1 MRIWQ
6 RYIVGYLALAL
17 IVGLIALP
25 APSTPA
31 LADDNVRIDSPVSGA
46 DVRGRVEI
54 RGRATT
60 ADPSAFSFF
69 RLHYGQG
76 ESPSVLRPIGS
87 PADKPVVDNVLGVW
101 DTSTLLTGP
110 YLILLTVY
118 DQKGNTT
125 TSRVVVNVLPAPTPT
140 PRTNQPPLVVVPG
153 ATPSEDQQDS
163 GPTPTPIPEL
173 PQLDPN
179 IPQINIPQQDT
190 SPPVQ
195 PVIPQQTDP
204 NLQPI
209 PITGPNPIAPPS
221 FPPPGL
227 PSGPAPGAI
236 PTVDF
241 GPGPGSAPSQPID
254 INPVAPP
261 PPPVVQPFQP
271 SAPSIQLPPTPT
283 PEGLPL

>member
-1 MRIWQ
+1 MRIWH
-6 RYIVGYLALAL
+6 RYVLVYLAMTLIIAL
-17 IVGLIALP
+17 ITIP
-25 APSTPA
+25 MPSTPA
-31 LADDNVRIDSPVSGA
+31 HADDNVRIDVPANGA
-46 DVRGRVEI
+46 DVSGRVEI

-60 ADPSAFSFF
+60 ADPSQFSFY

-76 ESPSVLRPIGS
+76 DSPAVLRPIGG
-87 PADKPVVDNVLGVW
+87 PADKPVVDDVLGVW
-101 DTSTLLTGP
+101 DTAPLLTGP
-110 YLILLTVY
+110 YLLLLTVY

-153 ATPSEDQQDS
+153 ATPNPDDQNS

-179 IPQINIPQQDT
+179 IPQIYIPQQDT

-204 NLQPI
+204 GIQPI
-209 PITGPNPIAPPS
+209 TVPGPAPAAPPS
-221 FPPPGL
+221 FSPPPP
-227 PSGPAPGAI
+227 PSNSAPIGI
-236 PTVDF
+236 PTFEV
-241 GPGPGSAPSQPID
+241 GPGGGAPSQPID
-254 INPVAPP
+254 INAPP
-261 PPPVVQPFQP
+261 PPPPPMVQPFQP
-271 SAPSIQLPPTPT
+271 NIPSIQLPPTPT